1 MIISVDQSTSGTKAL
16 LFDEAGQR
24 LHRANREHR
33 QYYPQPG
40 WVEHDPEEI
49 YDSTCAVIRE
59 LIAETGV
66 SEGQIDCLSITNQR
80 ETVVLWDGES
90 GRPLCN
96 ALVWQ
101 DGRAAAICREIASD
115 AGAVAAK
122 TGLPL
127 DPYFSAGKAAWALR
141 NVDAVKTAATV
152 GSLRIGTIDS
162 WLIYKLTRGTVHATD
177 VSNACRTLL
186 FDIHERRWDSRLAAA
201 FGIPLGAL
209 PVVRASN
216 AEFGRADA
224 DDIGLALPIRGVA
237 GDSHAALFGQRG
249 FAVGEGKVTYGT
261 GSSVMVNIGSEPTSP
276 PDGIALSVGWS
287 LDDEVSYVFEG
298 NVHATGDTVRWAVE
312 NLGLASTVEEAAEL
326 AYGIESS
333 DGVMVVPAFA
343 GLGAPYWD
351 NDARAVIC
359 GITRGTDRRHVL
371 RAAFDSIA
379 HQVADVIDAMRAGVD
394 VREVSVDGGPARNR
408 RLMQLQADLC
418 DGSVVVPAV
427 EELSAL
433 GAAFLGGY
441 GTVWRSLDDI
451 RALPVQV
458 TRFTPKMS
466 GADRLAARAAWR
478 TAVSR
483 TR

>member
-1 MIISVDQSTSGTKAL
+1 MIISVDQSTSATKAL
-16 LFDEAGQR
+16 LFDESGNR
-24 LHRANREHR
+24 LHRTNREHR

-49 YDSTCAVIRE
+49 FASTCAVIRE
-59 LIAETGV
+59 LVAETGV
-66 SEGQIDCLSITNQR
+66 TEEQIDCLSITNQR

-90 GRPLCN
+90 GRPLYN

-101 DGRAAAICREIASD
+101 DGRAAAICRELAAEAD
-115 AGAVAAK
+115 MVGAK

-127 DPYFSAGKAAWALR
+127 DPYFSAGKVAWAVR
-141 NVDAVKTAATV
+141 NVDVVKTAATV

-162 WLIYKLTRGTVHATD
+162 WLIYKLTHGAVHATD

-186 FDIHERRWDSRLAAA
+186 FDIHQRKWDADIAAV
-201 FGIPLGAL
+201 FGVPLGAL
-209 PVVRASN
+209 PQVRASN

-224 DDIGLALPIRGVA
+224 DDIGLTLPIRGVA
-237 GDSHAALFGQRG
+237 GDSHAALFGQRRFG
-249 FAVGEGKVTYGT
+249 TGEGKVTYGT
-261 GSSVMVNIGSEPTSP
+261 GSSVMVNIGPDPTSP
-276 PDGIALSVGWS
+276 PPGIALSVGWG
-287 LDDEVSYVFEG
+287 LDDELSYVFEG

-326 AYGIESS
+326 AYSVESS

-359 GITRGTDRRHVL
+359 GITRSTDRRHVL
-371 RAAFDSIA
+371 RAVFDSIA
-379 HQVADVIDAMRAGVD
+379 HQVADVLDAMRAGID
-394 VREVSVDGGPARNR
+394 VREVSADGGPARNR

-441 GTVWRSLDDI
+441 GTVWRSLDEM
-451 RALPVQV
+451 RALPVEA
-458 TRFTPKMS
+458 TRFTPTMS
-466 GADRLAARAAWR
+466 GADRLSSRAAWR
-478 TAVSR
+478 KAISR